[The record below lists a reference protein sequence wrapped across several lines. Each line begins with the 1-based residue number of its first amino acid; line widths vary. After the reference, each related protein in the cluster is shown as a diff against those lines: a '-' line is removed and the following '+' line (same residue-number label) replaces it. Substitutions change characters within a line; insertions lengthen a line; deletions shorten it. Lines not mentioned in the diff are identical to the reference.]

1 MTRQPTILN
10 VDDYLPGRYARSRVL
25 REAGFNVI
33 EAANGEEALRLVR
46 ERMPD
51 VVLLDNNLPDIS
63 GMEVCRLIKAAPET
77 EAIPVLQLSATSRA
91 LEAKIEAM
99 SKGADTYLTEPI
111 APAELV
117 AHVRAALR
125 WRQAE
130 EGLRES
136 NTRIAALYDEARL
149 ANQAK
154 DDFLALLSHEM
165 RTPLN
170 AMFGWIQLLRGGR
183 LSETQR
189 VHAIETIERSAAAQA
204 RLIEDLLDVSRI
216 VSGQL
221 SISSEP
227 VDLVPVVRAAIDSV
241 RPQVQN
247 KGLTLRAELPDGSAC
262 VNGDAARLQQITT
275 NLLSNAI
282 KFTEKGT
289 ITASL
294 ACRDG
299 RVRLEVRDTG

>member
-1 MTRQPTILN
+1 MRPLASGLASAWWTSCPRMSPPWTARPRSGTRSSAPRPSCERRMARQPTILN

-125 WRQAE
+125 W
-130 EGLRES
+130 
-136 NTRIAALYDEARL
+136 
-149 ANQAK
+149 
-154 DDFLALLSHEM
+154 
-165 RTPLN
+165 
-170 AMFGWIQLLRGGR
+170 
-183 LSETQR
+183 
-189 VHAIETIERSAAAQA
+189 
-204 RLIEDLLDVSRI
+204 
-216 VSGQL
+216 
-221 SISSEP
+221 
-227 VDLVPVVRAAIDSV
+227 
-241 RPQVQN
+241 
-247 KGLTLRAELPDGSAC
+247 
-262 VNGDAARLQQITT
+262 
-275 NLLSNAI
+275 
-282 KFTEKGT
+282 
-289 ITASL
+289 
-294 ACRDG
+294 
-299 RVRLEVRDTG
+299 